1 MWSLSLFAFLFT
13 KKTNEENVFLF
24 TNVTQ
29 YRKLAEKIDTF
40 LKRESWKPPH
50 SRPVP
55 GRRLLAHR
63 RRHQGDSGDLGST
76 TSVDYPTLGPGGDS
90 A

>member
-50 SRPVP
+50 P
-55 GRRLLAHR
+55 GPALGRCSLAH
-63 RRHQGDSGDLGST
+63 QMATSGVLT
-76 TSVDYPTLGPGGDS
+76 V
-90 A
+90 